1 MCLHCEISEL
11 VTDHLKGGESHHE
24 CLGKVLQVAGELV
37 RSIPTTDGQIEELTK
52 ALKFFV
58 ECAGCSDV
66 SVNHTEIPDVRH

>member
-1 MCLHCEISEL
+1 MPPNTRCRAVCDTRISM
-11 VTDHLKGGESHHE
+11 
-24 CLGKVLQVAGELV
+24 V

-66 SVNHTEIPDVRH
+66 SVNHTEIPDERH